1 MRKFWLFIITIFAT
15 FATYAAVVNLS
26 RINGKITFRDGEY
39 HLGNVYLMDGNLS
52 ADVLELLGKTAN
64 IKIVP
69 VTVGYFGPL
78 IVFENKIKAR
88 REKIDTKRAGL
99 AKARAATNSGKKV
112 MVRSA
117 AGAAA
122 AGGKSAEYFEAPISL
137 DNMENCLGDDI
148 EASIS
153 GSIEKDAT
161 GLLVKVYSF
170 ECYDINGK
178 SVL

>member
-1 MRKFWLFIITIFAT
+1 MKKFLLFIFITFAAFAT
-15 FATYAAVVNLS
+15 FAAVINLS
-26 RINGKITFRDGEY
+26 RINGKISFNDGEY

-52 ADVLELLGKTAN
+52 PDVLELLGKTSN

-99 AKARAATNSGKKV
+99 AKARAAANSGKKT

-117 AGAAA
+117 VGAV

-153 GSIEKDAT
+153 GSIEKDAK
-161 GLLVKVYSF
+161 GLLIKVYSF